1 MTEEEIRKIVQSIS
15 KMLDIDAPSVVFEEY
30 WNGVYLESG
39 LYQGWEYVI
48 FNPNYINTANIYE
61 MFITIAHEVRH
72 TYQATQIRHM
82 IEGDAYDPNAVLWAA
97 DMENGVSDTPKDS
110 KQIDAVVFSHFLAA
124 AILNAGLDV
133 VIMTDADE
141 MRVVYDG
148 LKTEHWY
155 KAEYDSVIFCEMDEK
170 VYIGQKDLLNMSL

>member
-82 IEGDAYDPNAVLWAA
+82 IERDAYDPNAVLWAA

-124 AILNAGLDV
+124 AILNAGFDV

-155 KAEYDSVIFCEMDEK
+155 KAEYDSVIFYEMDEK